1 MSTKINN
8 ISILSQ
14 NKSIEDIINTLEVLN
29 NKIDEYKNDNIE
41 FIKVNKFF
49 YYPLDFKNIYNH
61 FLKRKEY
68 NINNFKEITE
78 KIIQSIEIVNK
89 LNNYETDVENCKNK
103 IKDALNNENSANV
116 NKIINEINDEY
127 NNIVEYFKNYSFSYN
142 EHLNNLIEHI
152 KIYAEYCEKYY
163 VNKKFYNIDRINSYN
178 KNIQEFYKFLINN
191 NNKYDIKCDYT
202 LIFALD
208 HINSFI
214 DIYEKFK
221 LIENNK
227 FEIEFKL
234 RISKEIVIN
243 NMFVWSDTCNITLF
257 DLDKNWNNYIE
268 NKTVNETNID
278 KINSLVNKINK
289 IFNYEFKYYSS
300 ENIYFDKNLK
310 KIYDQKDDEEEL
322 LKHTLESRYN
332 SHQSSSNTYFT
343 MIPPSL
349 IYNKFD

>member
-1 MSTKINN
+1 MSTQNNN
-8 ISILSQ
+8 ISMLSQ

-49 YYPLDFKNIYNH
+49 YYPHEFKNIYNN

-78 KIIQSIEIVNK
+78 KFIQSIEIVNK

-243 NMFVWSDTCNITLF
+243 NMFVWSDTCNITLV

-310 KIYDQKDDEEEL
+310 EIYDQEDDEEEL
-322 LKHTLESRYN
+322 LKHTLESRY
-332 SHQSSSNTYFT
+332 HKHSSY
-343 MIPPSL
+343 
-349 IYNKFD
+349 IYCNQMPITLLEYKRGRE